1 MLLGAMRLGLLGPY
15 SGDIT
20 ALGRAAEFLLNG
32 ARVHRAIYLG
42 NDGALDRAVAAWARK
57 LVGDDPTDENAW
69 RRAADAAVSGGHEA
83 IDKFVATERARM
95 RLKKLETLP
104 EGAQRTIEM
113 ISDRVAVLIHDKALL
128 DEEDILAANL
138 LCFGKS
144 DAPLVK
150 KIGTRW
156 FVSPGPI
163 GCPGGGAAVL
173 DDEQDEIVVTIY
185 DGAGKA
191 SHREVLAVAR
201 TTKVRV
207 QGDA

>member
-1 MLLGAMRLGLLGPY
+1 MRLGLLGPLGPK

-69 RRAADAAVSGGHEA
+69 RRAAEVAASGTHEQ

-104 EGAQRTIEM
+104 EGALRTIEM

-138 LCFGKS
+138 LCFGKN

-163 GCPGGGAAVL
+163 GCEGGGAAVL
-173 DDEQDEIVVTIY
+173 DDEQDDIVVTIY
-185 DGAGKA
+185 DSTGKA

-201 TTKVRV
+201 TTKMRV
-207 QGDA
+207 QGDV

>member
-1 MLLGAMRLGLLGPY
+1 MRLGLLGPLGPK

-57 LVGDDPTDENAW
+57 LVGGDPTDENAW
-69 RRAADAAVSGGHEA
+69 RRAAEVAASGTHDQ

-104 EGAQRTIEM
+104 EGALRTIEM

-138 LCFGKS
+138 LCFGKN

-163 GCPGGGAAVL
+163 GCEGGGAAVL
-173 DDEQDEIVVTIY
+173 DDEQDDIVVTIY
-185 DGAGKA
+185 DSTGTA
-191 SHREVLAVAR
+191 SHREVLSVAR
-201 TTKVRV
+201 TTKMRV